1 MKIASAYSVRLRN
14 FCRVF
19 DDTVEV
25 YRKAVDFFIEIM
37 LRHRDPKFTE
47 LKHDNDCI
55 RLAEGLNVVNKDIA
69 VKTANFIVKL
79 ANEFKVDASSWSTA
93 ILRVENGAPS
103 GNGCITGG
111 PSMSRRWWSTRRI
124 GAAFAFVASAPGT
137 RRSLPTTARVLSQET
152 RRTTACV
159 RSRQGSAMS
168 VICRLRTISDLA
180 TSFGSTRSP
189 FRQRNGDAFRQK
201 FRSAPI
207 GSLAP

>member
-1 MKIASAYSVRLRN
+1 MKIASAYSVHLRN

-79 ANEFKVDASSWSTA
+79 ANEVKVDV
-93 ILRVENGAPS
+93 IVMEHRDL
-103 GNGCITGG
+103 TG
-111 PSMSRRWWSTRRI
+111 RKR
-124 GAAFAFVASAPGT
+124 GT
-137 RRSLPTTARVLSQET
+137 K
-152 RRTTACV
+152 
-159 RSRQGSAMS
+159 
-168 VICRLRTISDLA
+168 
-180 TSFGSTRSP
+180 
-189 FRQRNGDAFRQK
+189 RQRLHHWRAK
-201 FRSAPI
+201 YV
-207 GSLAP
+207 

>member
-1 MKIASAYSVRLRN
+1 MKIASAYSVHLRN

-79 ANEFKVDASSWSTA
+79 ANEFFFIEIMLRHRDPKFTELKHDNDCIRLAEGLNVVNKDIAVKTANFIVKLANEFKVDV
-93 ILRVENGAPS
+93 IVMEHRDL
-103 GNGCITGG
+103 TG
-111 PSMSRRWWSTRRI
+111 RKR
-124 GAAFAFVASAPGT
+124 GT
-137 RRSLPTTARVLSQET
+137 K
-152 RRTTACV
+152 
-159 RSRQGSAMS
+159 
-168 VICRLRTISDLA
+168 
-180 TSFGSTRSP
+180 
-189 FRQRNGDAFRQK
+189 RQRLHHWRAK
-201 FRSAPI
+201 YV
-207 GSLAP
+207 

>member
-79 ANEFKVDASSWSTA
+79 ANEFKVDV
-93 ILRVENGAPS
+93 IVMEHRDL
-103 GNGCITGG
+103 TGRKRG
-111 PSMSRRWWSTRRI
+111 TKRQRLHHWRSTRRI

-137 RRSLPTTARVLSQET
+137 RRSLPTAARVLSQET

-207 GSLAP
+207 GSLAL

>member
-1 MKIASAYSVRLRN
+1 MFDFNVVLFKPVQKNQNLVAWIHIPVNQTADFDEIASAYSVRLRN

-79 ANEFKVDASSWSTA
+79 ANEFKVDV
-93 ILRVENGAPS
+93 IVMEHRDL
-103 GNGCITGG
+103 TG
-111 PSMSRRWWSTRRI
+111 RKR
-124 GAAFAFVASAPGT
+124 GT
-137 RRSLPTTARVLSQET
+137 K
-152 RRTTACV
+152 
-159 RSRQGSAMS
+159 
-168 VICRLRTISDLA
+168 
-180 TSFGSTRSP
+180 
-189 FRQRNGDAFRQK
+189 RQRLHHWRAK
-201 FRSAPI
+201 YV
-207 GSLAP
+207 

>member
-1 MKIASAYSVRLRN
+1 MKIASAYSVHLRN

-79 ANEFKVDASSWSTA
+79 ANEFKVDVIVMEHRDLT
-93 ILRVENGAPS
+93 VEHRDL
-103 GNGCITGG
+103 TG
-111 PSMSRRWWSTRRI
+111 RKR
-124 GAAFAFVASAPGT
+124 GT
-137 RRSLPTTARVLSQET
+137 K
-152 RRTTACV
+152 
-159 RSRQGSAMS
+159 
-168 VICRLRTISDLA
+168 
-180 TSFGSTRSP
+180 
-189 FRQRNGDAFRQK
+189 RQRLHHWRAK
-201 FRSAPI
+201 YV
-207 GSLAP
+207 

>member
-79 ANEFKVDASSWSTA
+79 ANEFKVDVIVMEHRDLTG
-93 ILRVENGAPS
+93 RNGAPS

-137 RRSLPTTARVLSQET
+137 RRSLPTAARVLSQET

>member
-69 VKTANFIVKL
+69 VKTANFIAGV
-79 ANEFKVDASSWSTA
+79 ANEFKVDVIV
-93 ILRVENGAPS
+93 ILKAEKYTLTHFP
-103 GNGCITGG
+103 
-111 PSMSRRWWSTRRI
+111 
-124 GAAFAFVASAPGT
+124 AFKG
-137 RRSLPTTARVLSQET
+137 
-152 RRTTACV
+152 
-159 RSRQGSAMS
+159 
-168 VICRLRTISDLA
+168 
-180 TSFGSTRSP
+180 
-189 FRQRNGDAFRQK
+189 
-201 FRSAPI
+201 
-207 GSLAP
+207 

>member
-37 LRHRDPKFTE
+37 LRHRDLKFTE

-79 ANEFKVDASSWSTA
+79 ANEFKVDVIVMEHRDLTG
-93 ILRVENGAPS
+93 RKRGT
-103 GNGCITGG
+103 NGCITGG

-137 RRSLPTTARVLSQET
+137 RRSLPTAARVLSQET

>member
-1 MKIASAYSVRLRN
+1 MKIASSYSVRLRN

-79 ANEFKVDASSWSTA
+79 ANEFKVDV
-93 ILRVENGAPS
+93 IVMEHRDL
-103 GNGCITGG
+103 TGRKRG
-111 PSMSRRWWSTRRI
+111 TKRQRLHHWRAKYVWSTRRI

-137 RRSLPTTARVLSQET
+137 RRSLPTAARVLSQET